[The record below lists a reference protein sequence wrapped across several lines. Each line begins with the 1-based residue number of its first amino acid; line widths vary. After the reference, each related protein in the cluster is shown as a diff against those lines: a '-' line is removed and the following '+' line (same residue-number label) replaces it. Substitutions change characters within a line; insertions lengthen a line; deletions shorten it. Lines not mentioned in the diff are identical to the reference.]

1 MIHVFIVNPMA
12 GRGDFAEKLRKKI
25 SEFKDIEYYIF
36 DTRNAGYEGELINRI
51 QHIFEDEKL
60 RIYCCGGS
68 GTIRNILNDI
78 DNLDN
83 VEVAFFPCGLSNDFL
98 KVFPKNEQKRFS
110 VLEELI
116 YGDVI
121 DVDYIRYNNKGIAL
135 NTFSMGID
143 SSLIECMEKYRF
155 LNTIGNISPYLWAL
169 PVALLKSRTTKCEV
183 TIGDKHY
190 VDDFTEIFFG
200 NGNVLGGSVCV
211 YDEAIV
217 NDGVGKYL
225 LLRADARRFWSIPIA
240 FNLIKKKYYKLKYIA
255 EYGDAQCIYIR
266 RINDGPIKYNVD
278 GELLTFGGTVK
289 LEMVKKGLHFV
300 VPKGVTLDEQ

>member
-12 GRGDFAEKLRKKI
+12 GKMDFAEKLRRRI

-36 DTRNAGYEGELINRI
+36 DTRNAGYEGELINKI

-68 GTIRNILNDI
+68 GTIRNIINDI
-78 DNLDN
+78 DNLEN
-83 VEVAFFPCGLSNDFL
+83 VEVAFYPCGLTNDFL
-98 KVFPKNEQKRFS
+98 KVFPKNEQKRFT

-121 DVDYIRYNNKGIAL
+121 DVDYIRFNGKGIAL
-135 NTFSMGID
+135 NSFSMGID
-143 SSLIECMEKYRF
+143 SGLLELLEKYRF
-155 LNTIGNISPYLWAL
+155 LNSIGNISPYMWSLPFAL
-169 PVALLKSRTTKCEV
+169 FKSRTTKCEV

-200 NGNVLGGSVCV
+200 NGNVLGGNIYM
-211 YDEAIV
+211 YDQAVV
-217 NDGVGKYL
+217 NDGLGKYM
-225 LLRADARRFWSIPIA
+225 LLRANARKFWTFPIA
-240 FNLIKKKYYKLKYIA
+240 FNLIKRKFYKLNYIA
-255 EYGDAQCIYIR
+255 EYGDSHSIYIR

-278 GELLTFGGTVK
+278 GELMTFGGTVK
-289 LEMVKKGLHFV
+289 VEMVKKGLHFV

>member
-143 SSLIECMEKYRF
+143 SALIECMEKYRF
-155 LNTIGNISPYLWAL
+155 LNTIGNISPYLWLLHNNAVL
-169 PVALLKSRTTKCEV
+169 PQNSL
-183 TIGDKHY
+183 
-190 VDDFTEIFFG
+190 
-200 NGNVLGGSVCV
+200 
-211 YDEAIV
+211 
-217 NDGVGKYL
+217 YL
-225 LLRADARRFWSIPIA
+225 FL
-240 FNLIKKKYYKLKYIA
+240 
-255 EYGDAQCIYIR
+255 
-266 RINDGPIKYNVD
+266 
-278 GELLTFGGTVK
+278 
-289 LEMVKKGLHFV
+289 
-300 VPKGVTLDEQ
+300 

>member
-12 GRGDFAEKLRKKI
+12 GRMDFAEKLRRNI

-36 DTRNAGYEGELINRI
+36 DTRNAGYEGELISRI

-68 GTIRNILNDI
+68 GTIRNIINDI

-83 VEVAFFPCGLSNDFL
+83 VEVAFYPCGLSNDFL
-98 KVFPKNEQKRFS
+98 KVFPIKEQKRFS
-110 VLEELI
+110 KLEELI
-116 YGDVI
+116 HGDVI

-135 NTFSMGID
+135 NSFSFGID
-143 SSLIECMEKYRF
+143 SVVLEEMEKFRF
-155 LNTIGNISPYLWAL
+155 LNTIGNLSPYLMTL
-169 PVALLKSRTTKCEV
+169 PISLLKSRTLKCEV
-183 TIGDKHY
+183 TIGEKHY

-200 NGNVLGGSVCV
+200 NGNVLGGSVHI
-211 YDEAIV
+211 YDKAVV
-217 NDGVGKYL
+217 NDGMGKYL
-225 LLRADARRFWSIPIA
+225 LLRSEARRFWTIPIV
-240 FNLIKKKYYKLKYIA
+240 FNMIKKKFYKLNYIT
-255 EYGDAQCIYIR
+255 EYGDAQNIYIR